1 MSEIICL
8 IIMAA
13 LKCLEVCDVS
23 GELVKRDIV
32 PRIYGS
38 MRNVLCGMS
47 PGPNF
52 C

>member
-8 IIMAA
+8 MAV
-13 LKCLEVCDVS
+13 LKCLQVCDVS
-23 GELVKRDIV
+23 GELVKRYIV

-38 MRNVLCGMS
+38 MRNALCGMS
-47 PGPNF
+47 PDPNF

>member
-8 IIMAA
+8 MAA
-13 LKCLEVCDVS
+13 LKCFQVCDVS
-23 GELVKRDIV
+23 GEFVKCDII

-38 MRNVLCGMS
+38 IRNVLCGMS
-47 PGPNF
+47 PDPNF